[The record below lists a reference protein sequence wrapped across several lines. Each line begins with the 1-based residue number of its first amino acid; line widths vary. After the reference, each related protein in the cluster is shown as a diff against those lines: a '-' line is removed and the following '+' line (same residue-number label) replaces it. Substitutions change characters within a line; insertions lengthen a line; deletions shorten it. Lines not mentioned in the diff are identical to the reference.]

1 MVNKILRQFFCLIF
15 SSSVSFVAIVFF
27 CIYFPIIVFHVVFD
41 LISVLKIWLKLGLLL
56 TKAVFLRSAFFF
68 IQFNIC
74 HLANQI
80 ITFVFRLPRETAV
93 VAVQVR
99 FPPPPNRGR
108 LHGAPRHW
116 LSGYPAVL
124 IHIMWDL

>member
-56 TKAVFLRSAFFF
+56 TKGFFTQR
-68 IQFNIC
+68 ILLLYNSI
-74 HLANQI
+74 
-80 ITFVFRLPRETAV
+80 FVIDNFC
-93 VAVQVR
+93 
-99 FPPPPNRGR
+99 F
-108 LHGAPRHW
+108 
-116 LSGYPAVL
+116 
-124 IHIMWDL
+124 